1 MIEVY
6 LMKKWIIP
14 IAYSFISTAVY
25 LISGAIGA
33 SVGGN
38 DTGYGGVVIILCG
51 LILYCGIAVPVMCM
65 LYSKKCL
72 PGQRFRLLLTLYQSL
87 LIALPYLIVN
97 AVVGLIL
104 FAWCESL
111 SLLGLVKLK
120 HKKQG

>member
-1 MIEVY
+1 MRRYDV
-6 LMKKWIIP
+6 MKKWIIP
-14 IAYSFISTAVY
+14 IAYSFVSTAVY
-25 LISGAIGA
+25 FISGAVGA
-33 SVGGN
+33 LVGGN
-38 DTGYGGVVIILCG
+38 DTGYGGVLIILFG
-51 LILYCGIAVPVMCM
+51 LILYCGIAVPAMCI

-72 PGQRFRLLLTLYQSL
+72 PGRRLRLLFTLYQSL

>member
-14 IAYSFISTAVY
+14 IVYSFISTAVY
-25 LISGAIGA
+25 LINGAIGA
-33 SVGGN
+33 LVGGN

-51 LILYCGIAVPVMCM
+51 LILYCGIAVPAMCI

-72 PGQRFRLLLTLYQSL
+72 SGQRFRLLFTLYQSL
-87 LIALPYLIVN
+87 LIALPCLIVN

-120 HKKQG
+120 H